1 MFSSLGS
8 SDCLYSRAWGVV
20 VGHDL
25 GRYRK
30 LAETQRFESSFVV
43 LHNVDAE
50 SVGKLDG
57 IIGEDV
63 FFEDELWDVE
73 LLNTGTMRRKYL
85 QCYSVVGLSGWRW

>member
-1 MFSSLGS
+1 MKFSSLGS

-30 LAETQRFESSFVV
+30 LAETQRIESSFVV
-43 LHNVDAE
+43 LHNVDDG

-63 FFEDELWDVE
+63 FFED
-73 LLNTGTMRRKYL
+73 
-85 QCYSVVGLSGWRW
+85 